1 MCWPIHERMM
11 VAFMKFRRYIGLA
24 AGLAVLLALLTGCAE
39 SQGAPDTEED
49 PQEEQ
54 QDAETGDNG
63 AEDSGDGESEM
74 ASAFSGGLTEEGFLQ
89 GVTASEI
96 VTLPQYKGIEVPQE
110 VTVASSESMEAELE
124 SILANYTEY
133 QQVTDR
139 PVMDG
144 DTVNIDYVGS
154 VDGVE
159 FEGGSTQGAGT
170 TVTIGVTSYI
180 DDFLEQLIGHTP
192 GENFDIEVTFP
203 DPYQNNPDLAGKDAI
218 FNITI
223 NYIQGDAIERE
234 LDDEIAADYGY
245 SSADELLSAIERDV
259 VMSQQVEFTQELLSQ
274 TVCEEVPESVMDYFK
289 GIDTYILN
297 YYGSYYGMT
306 GDEYVSALYGYEDL
320 EAYLEAMESEY
331 RDMAV
336 ATLAVQAIAEIEG
349 LQVTVDDIA
358 QANVESYIDVYGEPY
373 VKNTVLNQLVIPRFI
388 VENAG

>member
-1 MCWPIHERMM
+1 
-11 VAFMKFRRYIGLA
+11 MKFRRYVALFLGLA
-24 AGLAVLLALLTGCAE
+24 IILAALSGC
-39 SQGAPDTEED
+39 GAS
-49 PQEEQ
+49 QEEQ
-54 QDAETGDNG
+54 EPDSQEGQEDVQDT
-63 AEDSGDGESEM
+63 EDGNTEDGNTEDGSEEGNEM
-74 ASAFSGGLTEEGFLQ
+74 AAVFSSGLTEEGFLQ

-96 VTLPQYKGIEVPQE
+96 VTLPQYKGIEVPQD
-110 VTVASSESMEAELE
+110 VTVASAEEMEAELE
-124 SILANYTEY
+124 SILANYVEY

-139 PVMDG
+139 AVMDG

-203 DPYQNNPDLAGKDAI
+203 DPYQNNPDLAGADAV

-245 SSADELLSAIERDV
+245 DSAQELLTAIERDV
-259 VMSQQVEFTQELLSQ
+259 VMTKEVEFTQELLSQ
-274 TVCEEVPESVMDYFK
+274 ATCEEVPESVIDYFR
-289 GIDTYILN
+289 GIDSYILE

-306 GDEYVSALYGYEDL
+306 ADEYVSALYGYENV
-320 EAYLEAMESEY
+320 EAYLDAMEEEY
-331 RDMAV
+331 RAMAIE
-336 ATLAVQAIAEIEG
+336 TLAVQAIAEIEG
-349 LQVTVDDIA
+349 LTVTVDDIA
-358 QANVESYIDVYGEPY
+358 QANVESYVDVYGEPY
-373 VKNTVLNQLVIPRFI
+373 VRNTVLNQLIIPRFI
-388 VENAG
+388 VENAQG